1 MSARPTPPKEIPL
14 AQAAQRLREG
24 YTRTYRRVLSGQ
36 LSGGWRDGHWMVSV
50 PDLERLAAELE
61 RDAGGAR

>member
-1 MSARPTPPKEIPL
+1 MSARLTPPKEIPL

-36 LSGGWRDGHWMVSV
+36 L
-50 PDLERLAAELE
+50 
-61 RDAGGAR
+61 AG